1 MPGRWYQEAVIY
13 CLDVETFQDSNGDG
27 CGDFAGLTSRLD
39 YLERLGVTC
48 LWLHPI
54 HPSPNRD
61 DGYDVADFYNVDP
74 RLGTLGDFVEFVHQ
88 AGARGLRVMIDL
100 VVNHTSD
107 EHPWFQSARSSP
119 DSPFRDWYVWS
130 KEEPEN
136 LTQGVVFPGVQERTW
151 TYDDQA
157 GAWYFH
163 RFYEFMPDLNAANP
177 RVREEVKKI
186 AAFWVQLGV
195 AGFRMDAA
203 PFVIELTEPNV
214 DVPPKDFDYLRELR
228 DIISWRRGDATVLA
242 EANAE
247 PDELVEYFGG
257 RGVDGT
263 QAGDRLPML
272 FNFLLNQK
280 AFLALARGEA
290 APVVEGIEATPDIPV
305 TCQWSTFMRNHDE
318 VDLGRLTDEER
329 QEVFSQFG
337 PDENMQ
343 LYGRGI
349 RRRLAPMLG
358 NDRRRLEMA
367 YALQFTLPG
376 TPVLRYGEEIGMGD
390 DLSLE
395 ERNAIRTPMQWSD
408 GPNAG
413 FSTAPPEQLIRPVID
428 DGEYGYSALNV
439 TAQRRDAH
447 SLLSWME
454 RAVHTLREC
463 PEFALG
469 RCEVLDPGVPSVVA
483 LRRYGPAGAMLA
495 LTNLS
500 DEAVTVDLSGV
511 EAGPQPPEETFA
523 DGDYGDPHPDLG
535 KLRLEGYGYRWIRLG
550 RDLDGP
556 MLTTD

>member
-13 CLDVETFQDSNGDG
+13 CLDVETFQDSDGDG

-48 LWLHPI
+48 VWLHPI

-61 DGYDVADFYNVDP
+61 DGYDVADFYDIDP

-88 AGARGLRVMIDL
+88 AEARGLRVMIDL

-107 EHPWFQSARSSP
+107 EHPWFRSARSSP
-119 DSPFRDWYVWS
+119 GSPFRDWYVWS

-151 TYDDQA
+151 TYDDEA
-157 GAWYFH
+157 GAWYYH

-186 AAFWVQLGV
+186 AAFWLQLGV
-195 AGFRMDAA
+195 SGFRMDAA

-214 DVPPKDFDYLRELR
+214 DAPPKDFEYLRELR
-228 DIISWRRGDATVLA
+228 ELMSWRRGDAAILA

-247 PDELVEYFGG
+247 PDELVEYFG
-257 RGVDGT
+257 T
-263 QAGDRLPML
+263 GDRLPML

-280 AFLALARGEA
+280 VFLALARGEA
-290 APVVEGIEATPDIPV
+290 APVVEGIEATPDIPA
-305 TCQWSTFMRNHDE
+305 TCQWSTFLRNHDE

-337 PDENMQ
+337 PEENMQ
-343 LYGRGI
+343 LYDRGI

-408 GPNAG
+408 WPNAG
-413 FSTAPPEQLIRPVID
+413 FSTAPADQLVRPVID
-428 DGEYGYSALNV
+428 DGEYGYQGLNV
-439 TAQRRDAH
+439 DAQRRDAH

-463 PEFALG
+463 PEFAIG

-483 LRRYGPAGAMLA
+483 LRREGPGGTMLA

-500 DEAVTVDLSGV
+500 DEAVTVDLSSQL
-511 EAGPQPPEETFA
+511 EPGPQPPDETFA
-523 DGDYGDPHPDLG
+523 DGDYRDTHPDLA
-535 KLRLEGYGYRWIRLG
+535 KLRLEGYGYRWIRLAVG
-550 RDLDGP
+550 
-556 MLTTD
+556 